1 MRYVRL
7 GSSQIEVSVIA
18 LGTWAIGGKWWGGT
32 DEKKSIEA
40 IQTSINMGINFIDT
54 APAYGQG
61 LSERLIKKAIK
72 RRRDKVVI
80 ATKCGLR
87 WDLNKGFYF
96 FEYEPGVPMY
106 RYLGRESME
115 YELDQSL
122 KRLGTDYI
130 DLYQSHWQDP
140 TTPISETMELFMRMK
155 EKGKIRAIGVS
166 NATLDELKEYSEH
179 GIIDSDQE
187 KYSVIDRGVESDIL
201 PWCEKNG
208 VSMLA
213 YSSMSKGLLTGK
225 IPPDRKFKSGDSRL
239 DDPRYSA
246 ENIEKTN
253 KLLEKHLNSVAR
265 KHNASY
271 GHIAVAWLTKNPKVI
286 ALCGAR
292 DKKQAA
298 ENVLAGDMELDKDD
312 TEKVEAFVKEY
323 SKSVATPDSLF

>member
-1 MRYVRL
+1 MRYLKL
-7 GSSQIEVSVIA
+7 GNSQIEVSVIG

-32 DEKKSIEA
+32 DEKKSVEA
-40 IQTSINMGINFIDT
+40 IQASIDMGINFIDT

-61 LSERLIKKAIK
+61 LSERLIEKAIK
-72 RRRDKVVI
+72 GRRDKVVI

-87 WDLNKGFYF
+87 WDLKKGFYF
-96 FEYEPGVPMY
+96 FDYAPGVPMY

-115 YELDQSL
+115 YELDQSM

-140 TTPISETMELFMRMK
+140 TTPISETMEAFMKMK

-166 NATLDELKEYSEH
+166 NATLDEIKEYVKY
-179 GIIDSDQE
+179 GVINSDQE
-187 KYSVIDRGVESDIL
+187 KYSLIDRGVESAIL
-201 PWCEKNG
+201 PWCEKND

-225 IPPDRKFKSGDSRL
+225 ITPDRKFKSGDSRL

-253 KLLEKHLNSVAR
+253 KLLEKHLESVAK
-265 KHNASY
+265 KHNSSY
-271 GHIAVAWLTKNPKVI
+271 GHIAVAWLIKDSKVI

-292 DKKQAA
+292 DKEQAA
-298 ENVLAGDMELDKDD
+298 ENVLAGDIELDKNDM
-312 TEKVEAFVKEY
+312 EKVENFINEY
-323 SKSVATPDSLF
+323 NENPV

>member
-1 MRYVRL
+1 MRYVKL
-7 GSSQIEVSVIA
+7 GNSQIEVSVIG

-32 DEKKSIEA
+32 DEKDSVEA
-40 IQTSINMGINFIDT
+40 IQASIESGINFIDT

-61 LSERLIKKAIK
+61 LSERLIKKALK
-72 RRRDKVVI
+72 GKRDKVVI

-87 WDLNKGFYF
+87 WDLKKGFYF
-96 FEYEPGVPMY
+96 FEYAPGVPMY
-106 RYLGRESME
+106 RYLGSESLE

-140 TTPISETMELFMRMK
+140 TTPISETMEAFLKMR

-166 NATLDELKEYSEH
+166 NATLEEIKEYAVY

-187 KYSVIDRGVESDIL
+187 KYSAIDRGVESGLL
-201 PWCEKNG
+201 PWCEKNS

-213 YSSMSKGLLTGK
+213 YSPMSRGLLTGK
-225 IPPDRKFKSGDSRL
+225 ISPERKFKSGDSRL
-239 DDPRYSA
+239 DDPRYST
-246 ENIEKTN
+246 ENIKRVN
-253 KLLEKHLNSVAR
+253 KLLEKHLKSVAE

-271 GHIAVAWLTKNPKVI
+271 GHIAVARLIKNPGVI

-292 DKKQAA
+292 NKSQAA
-298 ENVLAGDMELDKDD
+298 ENILAGDIELDKDD
-312 TEKVEAFVKEY
+312 IKKVEDFVEEY
-323 SKSVATPDSLF
+323 NGREEG

>member
-1 MRYVRL
+1 MRYL
-7 GSSQIEVSVIA
+7 KIGNSQIEVSVIG

-32 DEKKSIEA
+32 DEKKSVEA
-40 IQTSINMGINFIDT
+40 IQASIDMGINFIDT

-72 RRRDKVVI
+72 GRRDKVVI

-87 WDLNKGFYF
+87 WDLKKGFYF
-96 FEYEPGVPMY
+96 FEYAPGVPMY

-140 TTPISETMELFMRMK
+140 TTPISETMEAFVKMK
-155 EKGKIRAIGVS
+155 EKGKIRVIGVS
-166 NATLDELKEYSEH
+166 NATLDEIKEYVKY
-179 GIIDSDQE
+179 GVINSDQE
-187 KYSVIDRGVESDIL
+187 KYSLIDRDVESAIL
-201 PWCEKNG
+201 PWCEKND

-239 DDPRYSA
+239 DDSRYSA

-253 KLLEKHLNSVAR
+253 KLLEKHLESVAK

-271 GHIAVAWLTKNPKVI
+271 GHIAVAWLIKDPKVI

-292 DKKQAA
+292 DKEQAA
-298 ENVLAGDMELDKDD
+298 ENVLAGDIELDKNDM
-312 TEKVEAFVKEY
+312 EKVENFINEY
-323 SKSVATPDSLF
+323 SENPV

>member
-1 MRYVRL
+1 MRYVKL
-7 GSSQIEVSVIA
+7 GNSQIEVSVVG

-32 DEKKSIEA
+32 DEEDSVEA
-40 IQTSINMGINFIDT
+40 IRASIDSGINFIDT

-61 LSERLIKKAIK
+61 LSEKLVAKALTG
-72 RRRDKVVI
+72 RRDKVVI

-87 WDLNKGFYF
+87 WDLKKGFYF
-96 FEYEPGVPMY
+96 FDYAPGVPVY
-106 RYLGRESME
+106 RYLGRESLE

-140 TTPISETMELFMRMK
+140 TTPISETMEAFLKMK

-166 NATLDELKEYSEH
+166 NATLDEIKEYARY

-187 KYSVIDRGVESDIL
+187 KYSAIDRSIQSDLL
-201 PWCEKNG
+201 PWCEKNN

-213 YSSMSKGLLTGK
+213 YSPTAKGLLIGK
-225 IPPDRKFKSGDSRL
+225 ISPDRKFSREDSRF

-246 ENIEKTN
+246 KNIERVN
-253 KLLEKHLNSVAR
+253 MLLEKNLKSVAE
-265 KHNASY
+265 KYNVSY
-271 GHIAVAWLTKNPKVI
+271 GHIATTWLLKSPKVI

-292 DKKQAA
+292 NKNQAI
-298 ENVLAGDMELDKDD
+298 ENARAGNIELDGDD
-312 TEKVEAFVKEY
+312 LKKVDDFIKEY
-323 SKSVATPDSLF
+323 DINPL